1 MKIAGS
7 LNLAGVILLTACS
20 TRNAHQTGSSDDLKG
35 SWQCVSAIVDGKPLP
50 EQTVN
55 RLRLTLTETRYITQK
70 GEEALFD
77 STYTTDRSRT
87 PKQINMVGTEGEL
100 AGKVA
105 QGIYAVDGNI
115 LRLCYTMPGRPRP
128 ISFDSPTGS
137 GAYLMTWT
145 RASSAERTGYR
156 PSHQIGR

>member
-1 MKIAGS
+1 MAAMRIAGI
-7 LNLAGVILLTACS
+7 LTVAGVILLTACS
-20 TRNAHQTGSSDDLKG
+20 TRNAHQTGSSDDLTG
-35 SWQCVSAIVDGKPLP
+35 SWQCVSAVVDGKPLS

-55 RLRLTLTETRYITQK
+55 RLRLTLTETRYITHK
-70 GEEALFD
+70 GNEKLFD
-77 STYTTDRSRT
+77 STYTTDTSRT

-105 QGIYAVDGNI
+105 QGIYAVDGAI

-137 GAYLMTWT
+137 GAYFL
-145 RASSAERTGYR
+145 RATKTKELGSR
-156 PSHQIGR
+156 